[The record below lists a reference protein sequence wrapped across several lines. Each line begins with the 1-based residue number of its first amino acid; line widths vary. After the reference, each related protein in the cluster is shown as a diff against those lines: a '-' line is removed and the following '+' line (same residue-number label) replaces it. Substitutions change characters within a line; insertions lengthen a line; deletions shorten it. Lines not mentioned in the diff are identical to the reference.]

1 MLSWLFRNAQAPSW
15 LFGPRTDISA
25 EPHLIGPVQNDF
37 VIVFLYI
44 VKIKKGQQ
52 NRTMCIFQQV
62 TVPVMRKFH
71 VQTIDNVSGQIVY
84 VMAAVIVQII
94 LMKKIVKVTM
104 RLDIQEFKLFV
115 LSRF

>member
-15 LFGPRTDISA
+15 LFGPRTDVLA

-37 VIVFLYI
+37 VILFLYI
-44 VKIKKGQQ
+44 AKIKKGQQ
-52 NRTMCIFQQV
+52 NRTICIFQQV

-94 LMKKIVKVTM
+94 LMKKIVKVT
-104 RLDIQEFKLFV
+104 RQLKIKEFELFV
-115 LSRF
+115 FSRF

>member
-1 MLSWLFRNAQAPSW
+1 
-15 LFGPRTDISA
+15 
-25 EPHLIGPVQNDF
+25 
-37 VIVFLYI
+37 
-44 VKIKKGQQ
+44 
-52 NRTMCIFQQV
+52 MCIFQQV